1 MRVLSLRRPIDID
14 GPIGRTSR
22 FSNGNG
28 RGLYRNPRKHTAIRG
43 GLARRRVLRAARMNG
58 LIRVDDHRGTQ
69 TGHVQKQ
76 KRRQQDGQSEFR
88 SALHTPCR
96 IACTPRATNPRS
108 NIPHGF
114 APLSTRRFGLLGQ
127 NTHSSGATS
136 RPTWPILATRS
147 VRMPDGRAYG
157 RAPCFGIV
165 FACSTC
171 IVVGSDG

>member
-1 MRVLSLRRPIDID
+1 MRVLSLRRPIDVD

-69 TGHVQKQ
+69 TRHVQKQ
-76 KRRQQDGQSEFR
+76 KRCQQDGQSEFR

-114 APLSTRRFGLLGQ
+114 APLSTRRFRSFGLKHTLKWG
-127 NTHSSGATS
+127 NFPADLADSGHSFRSDAGRRVYNRLSPAERCASGSCS
-136 RPTWPILATRS
+136 RAAH
-147 VRMPDGRAYG
+147 V
-157 RAPCFGIV
+157 
-165 FACSTC
+165 
-171 IVVGSDG
+171 